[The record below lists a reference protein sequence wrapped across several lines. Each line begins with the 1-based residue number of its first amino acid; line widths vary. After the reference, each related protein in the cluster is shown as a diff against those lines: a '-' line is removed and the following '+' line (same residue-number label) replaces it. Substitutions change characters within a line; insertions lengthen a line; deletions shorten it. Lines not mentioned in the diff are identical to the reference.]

1 MKLLTRNELR
11 SLTRKQEGQCV
22 SIFMPTHRVDPGIQ
36 QDPIRFKNLL
46 GEAEER
52 LIDAGMRS
60 PEARLLLE
68 KADRLLLDGLFWR
81 RQSDGLVLFLS
92 SDEFHYYRL
101 PLAFE
106 ELVVVSQRFHI
117 KPLLPLFSGDG
128 QFHIL
133 AISQNRVR
141 FLQGSRYSIDE
152 IHLDDVPTSL
162 AAALRFDDPEKRL
175 QFHTATAA
183 PGSHEGRAAA
193 FHGHGVGTSDAK
205 TNILRYFQ
213 KVSAGVSDLLRE
225 EQVPLVL
232 AGVDYLL
239 PIYREASSY
248 PFLEEEGIEGNPEE
262 LSAEEL
268 HRQAWVIVQPR
279 FLQDKQGAAARYLQ
293 LAGTSS
299 ELASDDLETVLTAAY
314 QGRVDTLFVALGVQR
329 WGTFHLDLLS
339 VECHNQR
346 QPGDQDL
353 LDLVAVQT
361 LLNGGKVYAVGQE
374 QVPTSSTLAAVFRY

>member
-1 MKLLTRNELR
+1 MH
-11 SLTRKQEGQCV
+11 
-22 SIFMPTHRVDPGIQ
+22 THRVDPGIQ
-36 QDPIRFKNLL
+36 QDPIRLKNLL
-46 GEAEER
+46 GEAEKR

-60 PEARLLLE
+60 PEARSLLE
-68 KADRLLLDGLFWR
+68 PAHRLLLDGLFWR
-81 RQSDGLVLFLS
+81 RQSDGLALFLS
-92 SDEFHYYRL
+92 FDKFQYYRL

-106 ELVVVSQRFHI
+106 ELVVASQRFHI

-128 QFHIL
+128 RFYIL

-141 FLQGSRYSIDE
+141 FLQGSRYSVGEID
-152 IHLDDVPTSL
+152 LDDVPTSL

-183 PGSHEGRAAA
+183 PGGHEGRAAA
-193 FHGHGVGTSDAK
+193 FHGHGVGTNDAK

-213 KVSAGVSDLLRE
+213 KVSAGVNDLLRE
-225 EQVPLVL
+225 EQAPMVL

-239 PIYREASSY
+239 PIYREASNY
-248 PFLEEEGIEGNPEE
+248 PFLTEEGIEGNPEE

-268 HRQAWVIVQPR
+268 HRQAWVIAQPR
-279 FLQDKQGAAARYLQ
+279 FLQDKQGAIARYLQ

-299 ELASDDLETVLTAAY
+299 ELASGDLKTVLKATY
-314 QGRVDTLFVALGVQR
+314 HGRVDTLFVALGVQR
-329 WGTFHLDLLS
+329 WGAFHPDLLS
-339 VECHNQR
+339 VEFHNQR

-374 QVPTSSTLAAVFRY
+374 QVPTGSTLAAVFRY